1 MIDDRLRI
9 PGPIARQRVP
19 DASEIDVGR
28 LRDGRLARL
37 QQMMRHHDLAVCL
50 FFNAANIRYATGT
63 GAMSAWAESAFAR
76 YCIVPAEGAPV
87 LFEGESAIH
96 VSTRVV
102 ADVRQAHYWYMEG
115 TPSQEYVRR
124 WAAEIRSVLCEL
136 GLEGEPL
143 AVDKLDTPGFLALQ
157 TEQIRLVD
165 SSPATVDAREVKTP
179 EEVQLMRI
187 NGGIGDAML
196 AEFEAAVRPGVRE
209 CELLAVLAESLIR
222 RRGEYIF
229 TGLVAAGANT
239 NPWGSEAG
247 DKVVMPGELVGVDT
261 DAVGYEGYVIDVS
274 RTFLCDGR
282 ATHQQKEAYR
292 VAHHQV
298 TAMAEL
304 VRPGMTFDEFAQ
316 AAPPL
321 PEEYRAQRYYARAH
335 QAGLED
341 EGPSIPF
348 IEDLDERN
356 ALPADRTIQPNMIL
370 CVECYAG
377 EVGAPS
383 GVKLEDQLLVTEHG
397 AEPPCIYPYEERLL
411 S

>member
-1 MIDDRLRI
+1 MTDDRLRI

-28 LRDGRLARL
+28 LCGDRLARL
-37 QQMMRHHDLAVCL
+37 QQMMRHHRLPVCL

-63 GAMSAWAESAFAR
+63 GALSAWAESAFAR
-76 YCIVPAEGAPV
+76 YCIVPAEGAPI

-96 VSTRVV
+96 VSKRAV

-124 WAAEIRSVLCEL
+124 WAAEIRSVLREL
-136 GLEGEPL
+136 GLEGGPL

-157 TEQIRLVD
+157 AEQIRLVD

-196 AEFEAAVRPGVRE
+196 TEFEAAVRPGVRE

-261 DAVGYEGYVIDVS
+261 
-274 RTFLCDGR
+274 
-282 ATHQQKEAYR
+282 
-292 VAHHQV
+292 
-298 TAMAEL
+298 
-304 VRPGMTFDEFAQ
+304 
-316 AAPPL
+316 
-321 PEEYRAQRYYARAH
+321 
-335 QAGLED
+335 
-341 EGPSIPF
+341 
-348 IEDLDERN
+348 
-356 ALPADRTIQPNMIL
+356 
-370 CVECYAG
+370 
-377 EVGAPS
+377 
-383 GVKLEDQLLVTEHG
+383 
-397 AEPPCIYPYEERLL
+397 
-411 S
+411 